1 MRNRSEVLAL
11 RKRVA
16 SNIKRLRNER
26 GWAQEQ
32 LGEHAELSQVYLSRV
47 ENARVACSI
56 DTLAAIADAMNV
68 DPIALVEP
76 ITE

>member
-16 SNIKRLRNER
+16 SNIKRLRNEC
-26 GWAQEQ
+26 GWAQEH

-56 DTLAAIADAMNV
+56 DTVAAIASALGI
-68 DPIALVEP
+68 DPVELLAP

>member
-11 RKRVA
+11 RKRLA
-16 SNIKRLRNER
+16 SNIKRLRKER

-56 DTLAAIADAMNV
+56 DTLAAIAFAMNV
-68 DPIALVEP
+68 DPVVLVAAVSE
-76 ITE
+76 